1 MAHSEQQTVKKGNA
15 IFKALGLAAIIIV
28 ACGLVYPLLMTG
40 IGQLVFPW
48 QANGS
53 MIMADGK
60 VVGSELIG
68 QDFTDPRFFHGR
80 VSAVGYNTYPD
91 ANTAQQTGVSSGS
104 QNLAPSNPALV
115 ERVKKDIDTFLAAH
129 PGTNMEDIPTDLL
142 TSSGSG
148 LDPDISVQAAQ
159 VQIPA
164 ISKASGISEAALQS
178 IVEQCTIKR
187 TLGFLGNERVN
198 VLKANILILQRLG

>member
-1 MAHSEQQTVKKGNA
+1 MVQSEQKVKKGNPLL
-15 IFKALGLAAIIIV
+15 KALGISAVIIV
-28 ACGLVYPLLMTG
+28 LCGLVYPLLMTG

-53 MIMADGK
+53 MVMVDGK

-68 QDFTDPRFFHGR
+68 QDFTDPRFFQGR

-91 ANTAQQTGVSSGS
+91 TQTAEEKGVSSGS
-104 QNLAPSNPALV
+104 ANYAPSNPALLD
-115 ERVKKDIDTFLAAH
+115 RVKKDLDMFLAAH
-129 PGTNMEDIPTDLL
+129 PGTKMEDIPTDLL

-159 VQIPA
+159 IQIPA
-164 ISKASGISEAALQS
+164 ISKASGIPESELQS
-178 IVEQCTIKR
+178 IVEKCTIKR

-198 VLKANILILQRLG
+198 VFKANIMILQRLG

>member
-1 MAHSEQQTVKKGNA
+1 MAQSEQKADKKGNTLM
-15 IFKALGLAAIIIV
+15 KALGISAILIV
-28 ACGLVYPLLMTG
+28 LCGLVFPLLMTG
-40 IGQLVFPW
+40 IGQLIFPY

-53 MIMADGK
+53 MVWVDGK
-60 VVGSELIG
+60 VIGSELIG

-91 ANTAQQTGVSSGS
+91 ADTAQQKGVSSGS

-129 PGTNMEDIPTDLL
+129 PGTKMADIPTDLL

-148 LDPDISVQAAQ
+148 LDPDISVQSAQ
-159 VQIPA
+159 IQIPV
-164 ISKASGISEAALQS
+164 ISKASGISETELQS
-178 IVEQCTIKR
+178 IVDKCTIKR